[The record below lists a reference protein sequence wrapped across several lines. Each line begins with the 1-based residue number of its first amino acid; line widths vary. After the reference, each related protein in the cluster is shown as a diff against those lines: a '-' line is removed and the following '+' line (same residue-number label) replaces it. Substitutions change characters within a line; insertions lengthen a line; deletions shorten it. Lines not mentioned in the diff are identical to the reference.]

1 MPRPP
6 FSRSELQR
14 QAADAMDRRW
24 AAGPWSDKRP
34 STAFLHY
41 CRVGRWMFDGAG
53 RSTFQ
58 LLIGRSLRGA
68 GSWATNK
75 MTDARRVRAV
85 AVVGIVTLV
94 LVVTAAGYL
103 RLGPFR
109 QSPSQSRT
117 TALPLPSFATAQL
130 KDFQSVSA
138 DAAWAFMTTLDG
150 APLLYASLD
159 AGRSWQAIAV
169 PQAGVDQKFGFQLI
183 DRTTGI
189 LQLGHGL
196 MSTVNAGRTWQG
208 VSLPPGQSFGLGA
221 HFLTANKGWY
231 QDLEAYPNQAAQP
244 SSMWWT
250 TNGGASWS
258 QLWQVN
264 ADHPSAGPIPLD
276 GTKFVFGFD
285 GSMGLLAIR
294 QGDSEY
300 LVETFDGGR
309 TWSETTLPL
318 AGPILVFDLRLLPD
332 GSAILIARSNGS
344 WRAIKSKDGG
354 RTWVDSRQ
362 VPINSASGVGLYDRP
377 ALLDYRHWVF
387 ANGTVLRSTTDGGQ
401 SWSDVHSHL
410 PSGISALHDLWLFPG
425 GKGWAT
431 STDASGGYH
440 VLTTSDGGS
449 TWALSPMPHLESS
462 S

>member
-1 MPRPP
+1 MCV
-6 FSRSELQR
+6 
-14 QAADAMDRRW
+14 RR
-24 AAGPWSDKRP
+24 AKTLYISA
-34 STAFLHY
+34 TH
-41 CRVGRWMFDGAG
+41 
-53 RSTFQ
+53 
-58 LLIGRSLRGA
+58 GRSLRGA
-68 GSWATNK
+68 GSWAANK

-85 AVVGIVTLV
+85 AVVGIVILV
-94 LVVTAAGYL
+94 LVVTASGYL

-109 QSPSQSRT
+109 EAPSQSRST
-117 TALPLPSFATAQL
+117 GTSLSASATAQFRDL
-130 KDFQSVSA
+130 QAVSA
-138 DAAWAFMTTLDG
+138 DSAWIFMTTLAG
-150 APLLYASLD
+150 GPLLYRTSDL
-159 AGRSWQAIAV
+159 GRSWQPIAA

-183 DRTTGI
+183 DRTTGMV
-189 LQLGHGL
+189 QLGHSL
-196 MSTVNAGRTWQG
+196 MSTGNGGQTWQE
-208 VSLPPGQSFGLGA
+208 VPLPAGQTFGLGA

-231 QDLEAYPNQAAQP
+231 QDLAAYPNQAAQP

-276 GTKFVFGFD
+276 GTKFVLGFD
-285 GSMGLLAIR
+285 GSTGLLAIR
-294 QGDSEY
+294 QGASES
-300 LVETFDGGR
+300 LLETVDGGR

-318 AGPILVFDLRLLPD
+318 AGTILLFDLRLLPD

-344 WRAIKSKDGG
+344 WWAIKSNDGG

-362 VPINSASGVGLYDRP
+362 VPITSSFGVGLYDRP

-387 ANGTVLRSTTDGGQ
+387 ADGAVLRSTSNGGQ

-410 PSGISALHDLWLFPG
+410 PNGISALHDLWLFPG

-440 VLTTSDGGS
+440 VLTSSDGGS
-449 TWALSPMPHLESS
+449 TWALSPVPHLQSS
-462 S
+462 SQA